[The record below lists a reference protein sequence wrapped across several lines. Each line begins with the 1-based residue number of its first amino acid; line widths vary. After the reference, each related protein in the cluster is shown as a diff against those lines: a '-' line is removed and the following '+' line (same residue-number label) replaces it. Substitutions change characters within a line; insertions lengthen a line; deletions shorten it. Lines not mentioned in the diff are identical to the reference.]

1 MLEDYWMQMYLLPLS
16 MLPVNAWIV
25 VNAILL
31 AIIVCEAIQIKDF
44 TNNLIDIKHSIFCRR
59 KGHTTE
65 VIAPQENGNKKLRLL
80 NKGLNVK
87 TETYSFIISELGFAS
102 QEEKKLETFF
112 LDEQIEKPDYNEC
125 EFQVDGVEGYA
136 DLVWLDKK
144 IMIFCVDNE
153 NSFNLANQT
162 NYKCLLLSPDIDI
175 KVLKKL
181 FA

>member
-1 MLEDYWMQMYLLPLS
+1 MDSCKCDTSCYNCLRNYSNQRFHEQLDRHKAFDFLS
-16 MLPVNAWIV
+16 PY
-25 VNAILL
+25 
-31 AIIVCEAIQIKDF
+31 
-44 TNNLIDIKHSIFCRR
+44 
-59 KGHTTE
+59 KGHTSE
-65 VIAPQENGNKKLRLL
+65 VIALQVNGSKKLRLL

-87 TETYSFIISELGFAS
+87 TETYRFIISELGLAL

-162 NYKCLLLSPDIDI
+162 NYKCLLLTPDIDI